1 MILAVLLLLSGLT
14 ISAVAIY
21 YSVMGLMA
29 IFSAAAVPIAI
40 MGVSLEVGK
49 LVTASWVK
57 AHWTRLPLL
66 MKTYAVAAVA
76 ILMVITSLGIFGYL
90 SKAHSDQT
98 LVSGDV
104 QAKIAIYDEKI
115 KTEKDNIESNRKQL
129 NQMDAS
135 VDQVLS
141 RTDDEKGATKANEIR
156 KSQLKDRQR
165 LQNEIL
171 ASQKKISA
179 LNDERAPFAAENR
192 KVEAEVGPIKY
203 IAAFVYGANPDAN
216 ILERAVTWVIILI
229 VAVFDPLAVV
239 MLLASQMTFDWLRR
253 ERETPELDTAQTVLY
268 SETFPTLDEAVEQAR
283 EEDHGN
289 CPKCDTKLLNAQG
302 IGPFCPN
309 KECELADGVDLPEH
323 QPGYVELTPFTVTDT
338 ADLNISIDIV
348 KPLSP
353 DPQIQQLQDR
363 IVLVEQ
369 DRDDL
374 IEFVK
379 QNQDDYNTITDLYNR
394 SMHREMELNQEIDRL
409 HVELSNL
416 IEELQEAKRQPE
428 PIAEVVPEPIAEVV
442 PEPEAIAIAE
452 NVTVGI
458 PETAPR
464 FKATREVVPE
474 TAPRPKGIVTVPD
487 PVIPEVAPEP
497 VVQLPTTP
505 TTRKPSAGFGTDF
518 PNSPER
524 GDMFLRTDFKPTR
537 LFKWNDIKWIEI
549 NKGTTDAYTYNDAY
563 IQYLAEKLFSGEYNI
578 DDLSEVE
585 QQQIQTL
592 MGNRHA

>member
-1 MILAVLLLLSGLT
+1 MILAILLLLSGLS
-14 ISAVAIY
+14 ISVVAIY

-29 IFSAAAVPIAI
+29 IFSAAAIPIAI
-40 MGVSLEVGK
+40 MGVSLEIGK

-57 AHWTRLPLL
+57 AHWHRLPLL
-66 MKTYAVAAVA
+66 MKTYAIAAVA

-104 QAKIAIYDEKI
+104 QAKVAIYDERI
-115 KTEKDNIESNRKQL
+115 KTEKDNIEADRKQIA
-129 NQMDAS
+129 QMDAA

-141 RTDDEKGATKANEIR
+141 RSDDEKGASKANEIR
-156 KSQLKDRQR
+156 RSQLRDRSR

-171 ASQKKISA
+171 ASQTKIA
-179 LNDERAPFAAENR
+179 TIQDERAPFAAENR

-229 VAVFDPLAVV
+229 VIVFDPLAVV
-239 MLLASQMTFDWLRR
+239 MLLASQMTFQWHR
-253 ERETPELDTAQTVLY
+253 EEKNQREVPELLEEQTKLY

-283 EEDHGN
+283 EEDYGD
-289 CPKCDTKLLNAQG
+289 CPKCGTKLSNAPG
-302 IGPFCPN
+302 IGSFCPN
-309 KECELADGVDLPEH
+309 KECDVVDGVNLPEH

-338 ADLNISIDIV
+338 ANLNSAVDVV
-348 KPLSP
+348 KPLLP
-353 DPQIQQLQDR
+353 DPEIQQLRDR

-379 QNQDDYNTITDLYNR
+379 QNQDDYNKITDLHTR

-409 HVELSNL
+409 HSELSSL
-416 IEELQEAKRQPE
+416 ISALEEAKQQATQPE
-428 PIAEVVPEPIAEVV
+428 PVAEVVS
-442 PEPEAIAIAE
+442 EPEVIEIQD
-452 NVTVGI
+452 NVAVGV
-458 PETAPR
+458 PETALR
-464 FKATREVVPE
+464 FKAEREDAPA
-474 TAPRPKGIVTVPD
+474 TAPRPKGISLE
-487 PVIPEVAPEP
+487 PEIVPEP
-497 VVQLPTTP
+497 VPQLPVAP
-505 TTRKPSAGFGTDF
+505 ATRKPSAGFGSDF
-518 PNSPER
+518 PTNPER

-549 NKGTTDAYTYNDAY
+549 NKGATDAYTYNDAY
-563 IQYLAEKLFSGEYNI
+563 IQYLAEKLFNGEYSI
-578 DDLSEVE
+578 EDLSDVE
-585 QQQIQTL
+585 QQQIQAI
-592 MGNRHA
+592 MVNRHA